1 MTGGAST
8 LDCAR
13 PARARGGAKEAIS
26 ENLPSLESPISKA
39 KGIRENHTAPG
50 ILRLFLNVDFRFP
63 FVPITGSTM
72 GCMQTGLD
80 RAAARSTGAL
90 GVQVGPCVPKG
101 PCFRE
106 AEGFCQPSYSEPG
119 HPDNL
124 QSFQVLSESLRV
136 FTALENDPLDAR
148 VQAILTW
155 AQGIWRSGSLGS
167 TQHEPLFFK
176 WLVTY

>member
-1 MTGGAST
+1 MVPSDGVTGGVST

-13 PARARGGAKEAIS
+13 LARTRGGAKEAIS

-50 ILRLFLNVDFRFP
+50 ILLLFLNVDFRFP
-63 FVPITGSTM
+63 FVPITGSTV

-90 GVQVGPCVPKG
+90 GMQVGPCVPKG

-106 AEGFCQPSYSEPG
+106 AEGFCCLLIQ
-119 HPDNL
+119 N
-124 QSFQVLSESLRV
+124 
-136 FTALENDPLDAR
+136 
-148 VQAILTW
+148 
-155 AQGIWRSGSLGS
+155 QGIETTSRASKSCQNLCACLLPWKTVLLMPGSR
-167 TQHEPLFFK
+167 Q
-176 WLVTY
+176 Y